1 MIYIKQKVLY
11 ELKIPGVQVVNNF
24 RNVDGNI
31 TLQEIEKINRNNV
44 YILYRGMSIRNF
56 KKPLIEIQKELH
68 QKEPKSHL
76 KINLLTKSQI
86 LIKQLEDSEINFINI
101 GNSSCHQ
108 ASTLQGFVH
117 VIFPIAIRNVNKIRE
132 KYGLKKVE
140 NLDELK
146 NDNEYN
152 NLIIDVLKEVNFLQE
167 NGEKNGNKR
176 CNALKLFKAKPR
188 LGGNCQGVFNTID
201 CNEITRDLIKN
212 SKILE
217 PNNSNNKYI
226 KKSLQDYEIAN
237 IQGSYKYKNIYD
249 RITYSSKNY
258 RGLIEIINLDKITII
273 SEVMKI
279 IIEGNILPQA
289 NLVLKFSENDLKDSN
304 LNIYKL
310 LKSCPQLKKDDNSQ
324 KKIIEISDI
333 VYFVVDRLSTGKTIK
348 KQINID
354 EKIYFDKKNKKFS
367 QFPINNKNKKNI
379 LYDLKFI
386 IFHCYSG
393 ENSGHYIA
401 YSKINN
407 DWYIFNDLSTD
418 YAEKEKPPLKNNQ
431 KGNIYPVIF
440 YYVKNPDQIINEEPE
455 TNLEY
460 YENYNPQTF
469 EVVPTTPYNYQYQ
482 ENYIQN
488 NIITT
493 PFNQFSQ
500 YQRNPYQN
508 IYQNSYNEPI
518 IGYQNNWYT
527 YPLEANNNYNYSDY
541 NNMNQINTT
550 INQPIFDNMN
560 NYSLKGINIWKNEEI
575 QDFGNTQIH
584 MSQQTIQFES
594 KINNEEQNTE
604 NEGKQS
610 SQYSQISRKTTK
622 VFKDGKITNI
632 EYTEDIQGDLNV
644 LGNSGIFYDNTN
656 ILGNGNNT
664 NYPYYGVIENSTN
677 QNYQNYNYLVYPPN
691 PNYNSEQ
698 YYNTY
703 NWNDNQNIIGNNFHG
718 NKNIKQKTNQN
729 LINENY
735 LNYQKNYNQNIINDY
750 ENVQYYF

>member
-76 KINLLTKSQI
+76 KFNLLTKSQI
-86 LIKQLEDSEINFINI
+86 LIKRLEDSEINFINI

-117 VIFPIAIRNVNKIRE
+117 VIFPIAIRNANKIRE

-152 NLIIDVLKEVNFLQE
+152 NLIIDVLKEVSFLQE

-176 CNALKLFKAKPR
+176 CNVLKLFKAKPR

-354 EKIYFDKKNKKFS
+354 EKIYFDKK
-367 QFPINNKNKKNI
+367 KKN
-379 LYDLKFI
+379 LA
-386 IFHCYSG
+386 
-393 ENSGHYIA
+393 NS
-401 YSKINN
+401 
-407 DWYIFNDLSTD
+407 
-418 YAEKEKPPLKNNQ
+418 Q
-431 KGNIYPVIF
+431 
-440 YYVKNPDQIINEEPE
+440 
-455 TNLEY
+455 
-460 YENYNPQTF
+460 
-469 EVVPTTPYNYQYQ
+469 
-482 ENYIQN
+482 
-488 NIITT
+488 
-493 PFNQFSQ
+493 
-500 YQRNPYQN
+500 
-508 IYQNSYNEPI
+508 
-518 IGYQNNWYT
+518 
-527 YPLEANNNYNYSDY
+527 
-541 NNMNQINTT
+541 
-550 INQPIFDNMN
+550 
-560 NYSLKGINIWKNEEI
+560 
-575 QDFGNTQIH
+575 
-584 MSQQTIQFES
+584 
-594 KINNEEQNTE
+594 
-604 NEGKQS
+604 
-610 SQYSQISRKTTK
+610 
-622 VFKDGKITNI
+622 
-632 EYTEDIQGDLNV
+632 
-644 LGNSGIFYDNTN
+644 
-656 ILGNGNNT
+656 
-664 NYPYYGVIENSTN
+664 
-677 QNYQNYNYLVYPPN
+677 
-691 PNYNSEQ
+691 
-698 YYNTY
+698 
-703 NWNDNQNIIGNNFHG
+703 
-718 NKNIKQKTNQN
+718 
-729 LINENY
+729 
-735 LNYQKNYNQNIINDY
+735 
-750 ENVQYYF
+750 

>member
-1 MIYIKQKVLY
+1 
-11 ELKIPGVQVVNNF
+11 
-24 RNVDGNI
+24 
-31 TLQEIEKINRNNV
+31 
-44 YILYRGMSIRNF
+44 MSIRNF

-76 KINLLTKSQI
+76 KFNLLTKSQI
-86 LIKQLEDSEINFINI
+86 LIKRLEDSEINFINI

-117 VIFPIAIRNVNKIRE
+117 VIFPIAIRNANKIRE

-152 NLIIDVLKEVNFLQE
+152 NLIIDVLKEVSFLQE

-176 CNALKLFKAKPR
+176 CNVLKLFKAKPR

-367 QFPINNKNKKNI
+367 QFSINNKNKKNI

-482 ENYIQN
+482 ENYIQK

-594 KINNEEQNTE
+594 KINNGEQNTE

-644 LGNSGIFYDNTN
+644 LGNSGIFYNNTN
-656 ILGNGNNT
+656 ILGNDNNT